1 MKNIIYYSLMMIS
14 ATTYILNNHHK
25 HKILIYKSYIKY
37 RIIDII
43 YLNLIN
49 DYIFL
54 LKNNFNI
61 YNPC

>member
-1 MKNIIYYSLMMIS
+1 MMIS